1 MPIPRRRTR
10 SALLLGVAS
19 FAAWTALAAARPAPA
34 RAQNPSAAAV
44 QADLANVQRFIQLI
58 DEKKLFIQKEGE
70 GFGMATFEQVDAD
83 LQAQEVDLELDDS
96 PQAREAAAR
105 AHAENLQNEV
115 NRRYAKSLEY
125 LPLLESQRQD
135 LEDQLAKLGGAPQLG
150 GAPPPPEVPPAI
162 VWPDP
167 MDWTRVRGQI
177 RMDGSVNCFN
187 EHGTLPVI
195 FSRWTFSFVGD
206 GTVRGQV
213 QFVKGE
219 FIVEGLY
226 PPQSFDGRI
235 TDKVDH
241 GYAEGRMV
249 SSLDPAGTYAWSLAL
264 QRPSGMNIM
273 RPFEGNPGFRTS
285 LVLHPSGNV
294 QCGPLSFSQLD

>member
-1 MPIPRRRTR
+1 MRGRFAMPIPRRRTR
-10 SALLLGVAS
+10 SALLLGWAA
-19 FAAWTALAAARPAPA
+19 FAAWSVLAAARPEPA
-34 RAQNPSAAAV
+34 RAQSPSAAAV
-44 QADLANVQRFIQLI
+44 QAELASVQRFIQLI

-70 GFGMATFEQVDAD
+70 GFGMVALEQVDAD
-83 LQAQEVDLELDDS
+83 LQAQEVDLALDDS

-115 NRRYAKSLEY
+115 NRRYVESRKY

-135 LEDQLAKLGGAPQLG
+135 LEEQLAKLG

-187 EHGTLPVI
+187 EYGTLPVI

-219 FIVEGLY
+219 FIVERLY
-226 PPQSFDGRI
+226 PPQPFDGRI

-249 SSLDPAGTYAWSLAL
+249 SSLDPAGTYTWSLAL